1 MCIYILPS
9 CTSVLPLSWVTVRV
23 AAGRI
28 AREAKAHFVCI
39 TEAPIPRGLRI
50 RLFTHI
56 QTEHRV
62 WSSAHRLQI
71 SGKPSVRNRE
81 TSQVVLLFPWSPLHS
96 LHAHLRNLDI
106 VLSFWFEPLDRFY
119 FSCYISWF
127 TAATAQ
133 RMMIDHYF
141 EIITDGW
148 RWICFIG
155 IRNLLLHKNDMRC
168 TRNENQNNVIT
179 LVTCSQAL

>member
-1 MCIYILPS
+1 MHLYIAIVHK
-9 CTSVLPLSWVTVRV
+9 CFTAVLGYGQGCRRS
-23 AAGRI
+23 
-28 AREAKAHFVCI
+28 
-39 TEAPIPRGLRI
+39 
-50 RLFTHI
+50 
-56 QTEHRV
+56 HRTR
-62 WSSAHRLQI
+62 SKSAFCMYHRSAHPSRPTDTAVYTHSNRA
-71 SGKPSVRNRE
+71 SGLIFSASLTNQRKAVRNRE